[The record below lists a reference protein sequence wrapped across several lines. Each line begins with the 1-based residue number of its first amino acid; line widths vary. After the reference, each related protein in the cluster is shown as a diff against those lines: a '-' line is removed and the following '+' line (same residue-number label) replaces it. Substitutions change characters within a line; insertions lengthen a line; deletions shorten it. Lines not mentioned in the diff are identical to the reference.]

1 METRRRET
9 KRRCGF
15 ANVSRLTSR
24 LVSRLSS
31 HVPALIL
38 TARLESAPYRAAG
51 RLAPPCL
58 ALLYDDDE
66 AFPDDVD
73 AVLFHGDAAFRAL
86 AALLVQHERDVLGLL
101 VPRDKPLLVADLT
114 FPEVDRDGVIRLLLS
129 PTMPL
134 CLCANLLQN
143 TVYHG

>member
-51 RLAPPCL
+51 RLAPPRL

-73 AVLFHGDAAFRAL
+73 AVLFHGDAAFQAV

-101 VPRDKPLLVADLT
+101 VPPFSTMSCTRYAKCPAMSNTAPLSMVS
-114 FPEVDRDGVIRLLLS
+114 FEYS
-129 PTMPL
+129 PPKKY
-134 CLCANLLQN
+134 CAS
-143 TVYHG
+143 